1 MEPLERFLSAARMEE
16 PDEVPVSLLTSARLF
31 SRFYGIKVFKFFHD
45 PKLMLEATLHTM
57 KRFPDIVFFPGLWA
71 DYGIVVEPSAFG
83 SRIYWPENF
92 VPYVKGELLK
102 NPEDIRGFEPPDP
115 KTDGLMPFVLESI
128 QYIQKH
134 APKGFKYLYA
144 IARGP
149 FQVASCLRGPT
160 EFLIDLRVRPDI
172 AHKLIEVCTETTIQW
187 LKVQLEVIDH
197 PIGIFVPDDV
207 ASFLSPELFE
217 KFGLPA
223 YKRIFSEFNGL
234 LKVYHN
240 DADSTHILDLLAQC
254 DFHVFN
260 FSPATAIEVVK
271 KGIGKKACL
280 MGNVDPVNVLLR
292 GTPET
297 VEEECKRCIQIGAP
311 GGGYILSLGGGPSME
326 TPEENIEAMVKAAK
340 KYGRY
345 PIGSSVS

>member
-1 MEPLERFLSAARMEE
+1 METLERFLSAARMEE
-16 PDEVPVSLLTSARLF
+16 PDEVPVSLLTSARFF
-31 SRFYGIKVFKFFHD
+31 SRFYGIKVFKFFHN
-45 PKLMLEATLHTM
+45 PQVMLEATLHTM
-57 KRFPDIVFFPGLWA
+57 KLFPDIVFFPGLWA

-92 VPYVKGELLK
+92 VPYVKGQLFK
-102 NPEDIRGFEPPDP
+102 DPEEIRNLEPPDP

-128 QYIQKH
+128 RYIQKH
-134 APKGFKYLYA
+134 APQGVKYLYA

-149 FQVASCLRGPT
+149 FQVASYLRGPT
-160 EFLIDLRVRPDI
+160 EFLIDLRVRPDV
-172 AHKLIEVCTETTIQW
+172 AQKLIDVCTETTIQW
-187 LKVQLEVIDH
+187 LNVQLEVIDQ

-223 YKRIFSEFNGL
+223 YKRIFSGFDGL

-240 DADSTHILDLLAQC
+240 HADSTHILDRLSQC
-254 DFHVFN
+254 NFHVFN
-260 FSPATAIEVVK
+260 FSPATDIQTVK
-271 KGIGKKACL
+271 NGIGKKVCL
-280 MGNVDPVNVLLR
+280 MGNIDPVNLLLR
-292 GTPET
+292 GTPKT
-297 VEEECKRCIQIGAP
+297 VEEECRRCIQIGAP

-326 TPEENIEAMVKAAK
+326 TPEENMEAMVKAAK

-345 PIGSSVS
+345 PIQASSW

>member
-1 MEPLERFLSAARMEE
+1 MEPLERFLSAARMKE
-16 PDEVPVSLLTSARLF
+16 PDEVPVSLLTSARFF
-31 SRFYGIKVFKFFHD
+31 SRFYGIRVFKFFHD
-45 PKLMLEATLHTM
+45 PELMLQATLHTM

-102 NPEDIRGFEPPDP
+102 NPEDIKNLEPPDP

-128 QYIQKH
+128 HYIQKH
-134 APKGFKYLYA
+134 APKEVRYLYA
-144 IARGP
+144 VARGP
-149 FQVASCLRGPT
+149 FQVASYMRGPT
-160 EFLIDLRVRPDI
+160 EFLVDLSVRPEL
-172 AHKLIEVCTETTIQW
+172 AQKLIDVCTETTLQW
-187 LKVQLEVIDH
+187 LKIQLEVIDD

-223 YKRIFSEFNGL
+223 YQRIFSEFDGL

-240 DADSTHILDLLAQC
+240 DADSTHILDLLSLC

-260 FSPATAIEVVK
+260 FSPATDIRIVK
-271 KGIGKKACL
+271 KGIGKKVCL

-292 GTPET
+292 GKPET

-311 GGGYILSLGGGPSME
+311 GGGFILSLGGGPSME
-326 TPEENIEAMVKAAK
+326 TPEENIGAMVRAVK
-340 KYGRY
+340 KHGRY
-345 PIGSSVS
+345 PMSGS

>member
-1 MEPLERFLSAARMEE
+1 MELLERFLSAARMKE
-16 PDEVPVSLLTSARLF
+16 PDEVPVSLLTSARFF
-31 SRFYGIKVFKFFHD
+31 SRFYGIRVFKFFHN
-45 PKLMLEATLHTM
+45 PELMLQATLHTM

-83 SRIYWPENF
+83 SRIHWPENF
-92 VPYVKGELLK
+92 VPYVKGDLFK
-102 NPEDIRGFEPPDP
+102 NPEDIRDLEPPDP

-128 QYIQKH
+128 HFIQKH
-134 APKGFKYLYA
+134 APQGIKYLYA

-149 FQVASCLRGPT
+149 FQVASSLRGPT
-160 EFLIDLRVRPDI
+160 EFLIDLSVRPDV
-172 AHKLIEVCTETTIQW
+172 AQKLIDVCTETTIQW
-187 LKVQLEVIDH
+187 LKVQLEVIDQ

-223 YKRIFSEFNGL
+223 YKRIFAGFDGL

-240 DADSTHILDLLAQC
+240 DADSTHILDLLSQC

-260 FSPATAIEVVK
+260 FSPATDIRIVK
-271 KGIGKKACL
+271 KGIGKKVCL

-292 GTPET
+292 GKPET
-297 VEEECKRCIQIGAP
+297 VEEDCKRCIEIAAP
-311 GGGYILSLGGGPSME
+311 GGGFILSLGGGPSME
-326 TPEENIEAMVKAAK
+326 TPEENIEAMVNAAK
-340 KYGRY
+340 KYGSY
-345 PIGSSVS
+345 PLSGS

>member
-1 MEPLERFLSAARMEE
+1 MEILERFLTAARMGQ
-16 PDEVPVSLLTSARLF
+16 PDEVPVSLLASARLL
-31 SRFYGIKVFKFFHD
+31 SRFYGIRVFKFFHD

-57 KRFPDIVFFPGLWA
+57 RRFPDIVFFPGLWA

-83 SRIYWPENF
+83 SRIYWPEDF
-92 VPYVKGELLK
+92 VPYVKGDLFK
-102 NPEDIRGFEPPDP
+102 NPEDIRGLEPPDP

-128 QYIQKH
+128 RFIQEH
-134 APKGFKYLYA
+134 APQGINYLYA

-149 FQVASCLRGPT
+149 FQVASYLRGPT

-172 AHKLIEVCTETTIQW
+172 AQKLIDVCTETTIQW
-187 LKVQLEVIDH
+187 LKAQLEVIDQ

-223 YKRIFSEFNGL
+223 YKRIFSGFDGL

-240 DADSTHILDLLAQC
+240 DADSTHILDLLSQC

-260 FSPATAIEVVK
+260 FSPATDIRIVK
-271 KGIGKKACL
+271 KGIGKKVCL

-292 GTPET
+292 GNPET
-297 VEEECKRCIQIGAP
+297 VEEECKRCIEIGAP
-311 GGGYILSLGGGPSME
+311 GGGFVLSLGGGPSME
-326 TPEENIEAMVKAAK
+326 TPEENIEAMVRAAK

-345 PIGSSVS
+345 PLSGA